1 MSTSNQDK
9 GYVKMKKLIALIAVL
24 FSVIVPVQSQAA
36 DQKALVIIDSY
47 FDSRVTGGN
56 VSCITLT
63 GAACVDVVTSI
74 PASLSSDV
82 NHGNAM
88 VEVAKKQNSA
98 LSIIALAATVP
109 SNKSVSAV
117 NAGNFIDALRW
128 VDANSSKVSA
138 VSFSRYFNGTKSCS
152 PASTNT
158 ITYGGVSGADKT
170 IRSLIT
176 SLSSKG
182 IPVFVSTG
190 NKTGSVIDYPACIK
204 ETVSVSVG
212 ETNKSGVVVS
222 GFALSPDT
230 DYVATSNV
238 YSYVSTKLGLIA
250 NTTSAGT
257 AAVAATF
264 STGSLSANKVV
275 AVKP

>member
-9 GYVKMKKLIALIAVL
+9 GYVNMKKLLALIAVL
-24 FSVIVPVQSQAA
+24 FSVVVPVQSQAA
-36 DQKALVIIDSY
+36 DLKALVIIDSY

-63 GAACVDVVTSI
+63 NKVCTDVVTAI
-74 PASLSSDV
+74 PSSLSNDI

-88 VEVAKKQNSA
+88 VEVAKKQNA
-98 LSIIALAATVP
+98 TLPIIALAATVP

-128 VDANSSKVSA
+128 VDSNSNKIGA
-138 VSFSRYFNGTKSCS
+138 VSFSRYFNGTKDCS

-158 ITYGGVSGADKT
+158 VPYGGVSGADTT
-170 IRSLIT
+170 IRSLIA
-176 SLSSKG
+176 SLKAKG
-182 IPVFVSTG
+182 IPVFVATG
-190 NKTGSVIDYPACIK
+190 NNPGTKIDYPACIQD
-204 ETVSVSVG
+204 TVSVSVG
-212 ETNKSGVVVS
+212 ETNKVGVVVS
-222 GFALSPDT
+222 GFALNKET

-238 YSYVSTKLGLIA
+238 YSYLSPKLGLIA

-257 AAVAATF
+257 AAVAAIF
-264 STGSLSANKVV
+264 ATGSLSANRVV
-275 AVKP
+275 IVKP

>member
-1 MSTSNQDK
+1 MPTSNQDK
-9 GYVKMKKLIALIAVL
+9 GYVNMKKLIALIAVL
-24 FSVIVPVQSQAA
+24 FSVVVPVQSQAA
-36 DQKALVIIDSY
+36 DAKALVIIDSY

-63 GAACVDVVTSI
+63 NTVCTDVVTSI
-74 PASLSSDV
+74 PSSLSNDI

-88 VEVAKKQNSA
+88 VEVAKKQNA
-98 LSIIALAATVP
+98 TLPIIALVATVP
-109 SNKSVSAV
+109 SKKSVSAV

-128 VDANSSKVSA
+128 VDSNSNKVTA
-138 VSFSRYFNGTKSCS
+138 VSFSRYFNGTKECS

-158 ITYGGVSGADKT
+158 VAYGGVNGADTT
-170 IRSLIT
+170 IRSLIA
-176 SLSSKG
+176 SLKSKG

-190 NKTGSVIDYPACIK
+190 NKAGTKIDYPACIAD
-204 ETVSVSVG
+204 TVSVSVG
-212 ETNKSGVVVS
+212 ETNKSGVVIS
-222 GFALSPDT
+222 GFALNQDT

-238 YSYVSTKLGLIA
+238 YSYLSPKLGLIA

-264 STGSLSANKVV
+264 ATGSLSTNKVV
-275 AVKP
+275 IVKP

>member
-9 GYVKMKKLIALIAVL
+9 GYVNMKKLIALIAVL
-24 FSVIVPVQSQAA
+24 FSVVVPIQSQAA
-36 DQKALVIIDSY
+36 ASKSLVIIDSY
-47 FDSRVTGGN
+47 FDSRVVGGN
-56 VSCITLT
+56 VSCVTLT
-63 GAACVDVVTSI
+63 ASACTDVVTSI

-88 VEVAKKQNSA
+88 VEVAKKQNPS
-98 LSIIALAATVP
+98 LPIIALVATIP
-109 SNKSVSAV
+109 SKKSVSAV

-128 VDANSSKVSA
+128 VDSNSSNVSA
-138 VSFSRYFNGTKSCS
+138 VSFSRYFNGTKECS

-158 ITYGGVSGADKT
+158 INYGGVNGADTT
-170 IRSLIT
+170 IRSLIS
-176 SLSSKG
+176 SLKAKG

-190 NKTGSVIDYPACIK
+190 NKPGTKIDYPACISD
-204 ETVSVSVG
+204 TVSVSVG
-212 ETNKSGVVVS
+212 ETNKAGVVVS
-222 GFALSPDT
+222 GFALNSDT

-238 YSYVSTKLGLIA
+238 YSYVSPKLGLIA

-264 STGSLSANKVV
+264 STGSLSANKVI